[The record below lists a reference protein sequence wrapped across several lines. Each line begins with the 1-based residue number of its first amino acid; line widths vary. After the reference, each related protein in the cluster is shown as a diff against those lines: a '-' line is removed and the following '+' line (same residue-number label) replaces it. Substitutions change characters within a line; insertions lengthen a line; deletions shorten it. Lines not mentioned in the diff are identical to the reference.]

1 MQPELMIWITG
12 SFETRYLMQFNVRW
26 GYQQGGVNA
35 ILWENI
41 GPRENFRVS
50 SARQQDQSLIKLF
63 FEWETSYLAIFL
75 SLLRKRRLLW
85 IHISRDLL
93 SLIFL
98 FEIDQEKYRIRSEEE
113 KQLKSGNC

>member
-63 FEWETSYLAIFL
+63 FEWET
-75 SLLRKRRLLW
+75 
-85 IHISRDLL
+85 ISRFF
-93 SLIFL
+93 FL
-98 FEIDQEKYRIRSEEE
+98 FYEREDYYEFVFPEIY
-113 KQLKSGNC
+113 